1 MGCGWEIGFDM
12 RNIIAHMSQSQ
23 PAAGRYAPSPSGD
36 LHFGNLRTAVLA
48 WLFARQSGRKFYM
61 RVEDIDSE
69 RSSMESAQR
78 QLEDLAALG
87 IEWDEPV
94 IYQHE
99 RGDAYAAAL
108 EQLDTY
114 ECYCSRRDIREAASA
129 PHAQPGMYPGTCR
142 DLTEEERAYRRS
154 QLATE
159 GRLPAIR
166 LRALDLKWTVSDYYK
181 GEFTGPVDDV
191 ILKRGGNMNQAQAG
205 DWAYNLAVVVD
216 DGAQNIDQIVRGDDL
231 LGSAPAQ
238 AYLADQLGL
247 PQPKYIHVP
256 LVVNAQ
262 GNRLAKR
269 DGAVTLR
276 DMLAH
281 RTITEIIGQLA
292 SSVGVEGATSADEL
306 MRKFE
311 PDMLSGEKFLWA

>member
-1 MGCGWEIGFDM
+1 
-12 RNIIAHMSQSQ
+12 MSHSQ

-142 DLTEEERAYRRS
+142 DLAEEERAYRRS

-166 LRALDLKWTVSDYYK
+166 LRALGLKWTVSDYYK

-276 DMLAH
+276 DMLAR

-292 SSVGVEGATSADEL
+292 SSVGVEGATSAEEL

-311 PDMLSGEKFLWA
+311 PDMLSGEQFLWA

>member
-1 MGCGWEIGFDM
+1 
-12 RNIIAHMSQSQ
+12 MSQSQ

-142 DLTEEERAYRRS
+142 DLTDGERAYRRS

-276 DMLAH
+276 DMLAR

-311 PDMLSGEKFLWA
+311 PDMLSGEQFLWA